1 MNQLTICLII
11 SVLTVISFVW
21 GKLSLAT
28 TAMTSM
34 MAFFITGCIDASTV
48 LGCFSNASGIMI
60 VAMFIVAAGFN
71 KTKFVRNVASGI
83 SRIAKGSITKV
94 MIGYI
99 VAAVVLCQFI
109 KSNLIPFCILS
120 PLLIRTVEEM
130 GIKPSKVMYS
140 LGIAVIVTCQAL
152 PLGGGATV
160 YAELNGYLAANGSL
174 AQMSIWDPMIS
185 RLPVVILTAIYCIFI
200 APRFAP
206 NEPVVAVQDMNVENV
221 AGNAMK
227 DQEMSPFQETCGYLI
242 FFGVSL
248 ALLVSSNFGWPTW
261 AICVIGAIAMVLT
274 GVLKPKEATSAIP
287 VWVYLLFVGSIAM
300 ANALSQTGAGELIGE
315 FLASLAA
322 KTGNNSL
329 LIYLIFFLVPYIATQ
344 FMFNQTTQLILFPIV
359 IQTCLA
365 LGANP
370 IGPVILIQQASF
382 ASFMTP
388 MATGTV
394 PYYMGLGGYDQK
406 TILKMGILPS
416 IIICIVSVVWNSI
429 MFPLF

>member
-21 GKLSLAT
+21 GKISLAT
-28 TAMTSM
+28 TAMLSM
-34 MAFFITGCIDASTV
+34 MAFFITGCIDAETV

-60 VAMFIVAAGFN
+60 AAMFIVAAGFN

-83 SRIAKGSITKV
+83 SQIAKGRLTKV

-99 VAAVVLCQFI
+99 VAAVILCQFI
-109 KSNLIPFCILS
+109 MSNLIPFCILS

-152 PLGGGATV
+152 PLGSGATV
-160 YAELNGYLAANGSL
+160 YAQLNGYLQANGSM
-174 AQMSIWDPMIS
+174 AQMTIWDPMIS
-185 RLPVVILTAIYCIFI
+185 RLPVVLLTAVYCIFI
-200 APRFAP
+200 APRLAP
-206 NEPVVAVQDMNVENV
+206 SEPVVAIQNMSVENV
-221 AGNAMK
+221 AGNALK
-227 DQEMSPFQETCGYLI
+227 NKEMTPFQEVCGYLI
-242 FFGVSL
+242 FFAVSL
-248 ALLVSSNFGWPTW
+248 ALLVSNGFGWPSW

-274 GVLKPKEATSAIP
+274 GVLKPKEATNAIP
-287 VWVYLLFVGSIAM
+287 MWVYLLFVGSIAM
-300 ANALSQTGAGELIGE
+300 ANALSQTGAGELIGD

-344 FMFNQTTQLILFPIV
+344 FMFNQTTYLIIIPIV
-359 IQTCLA
+359 IQTCMA

-370 IGPVILIQQASF
+370 IGPVIVVQQAAF
-382 ASFMTP
+382 AAFLTP

-416 IIICIVSVVWNSI
+416 IIICVVSVVWNAI

>member
-1 MNQLTICLII
+1 MSQLTICLII
-11 SVLTVISFVW
+11 SVLTIISFVW

-34 MAFFITGCIDASTV
+34 MLFFITGCVDADTV
-48 LGCFSNASGIMI
+48 LSCFGNASGIMI
-60 VAMFIVAAGFN
+60 AAMFVVAAGFN
-71 KTKFVRNVASGI
+71 KTRFVRNVASGI
-83 SRIAKGSITKV
+83 GRIAKGSLTKV
-94 MIGYI
+94 MIGYML
-99 VAAVVLCQFI
+99 AAVVLCQFI

-120 PLLIRTVEEM
+120 PLLVRTVEEM

-152 PLGGGATV
+152 PLGSGATV

-185 RLPVVILTAIYCIFI
+185 RLPVIILTTIYCIFV
-200 APRFAP
+200 APRLAP
-206 NEPVVAVQDMNVENV
+206 SEPVVAIQDMNVENV
-221 AGNAMK
+221 AGGAMK
-227 DQEMSPFQETCGYLI
+227 EQEMTPFQETCGYLI

-248 ALLVSSNFGWPTW
+248 ALLVSANFGWPSW
-261 AICVIGAIAMVLT
+261 AICLIGAIAMVLT
-274 GVLKPKEATSAIP
+274 GVLKPKEATNAIP
-287 VWVYLLFVGSIAM
+287 LWVYLLFVGSIVM
-300 ANALSQTGAGELIGE
+300 ANALSQTGAGELIGN
-315 FLASLAA
+315 FLAKLAGM
-322 KTGNNSL
+322 TGNNSV

-344 FMFNQTTQLILFPIV
+344 FMFNQTTYLIIVPIV

-370 IGPVILIQQASF
+370 IGPVIVVQQAAF
-382 ASFMTP
+382 AAFLTP

-394 PYYMGLGGYDQK
+394 PYYMGLGGYDLK

-416 IIICIVSVVWNSI
+416 IIICVASVAWNAV
-429 MFPLF
+429 MYPLF

>member
-1 MNQLTICLII
+1 MSQLTICLII

-34 MAFFITGCIDASTV
+34 MLFFITGCIDAETV
-48 LGCFSNASGIMI
+48 LGCFSNSSGIMI
-60 VAMFIVAAGFN
+60 AAMFIVAAGFN

-83 SRIAKGSITKV
+83 GRIAKGSLTKV
-94 MIGYI
+94 MIGY
-99 VAAVVLCQFI
+99 VLAAVVLCQFI

-140 LGIAVIVTCQAL
+140 LGITVIVTCQAL

-160 YAELNGYLAANGSL
+160 YAEMNGYLAANG
-174 AQMSIWDPMIS
+174 AIQQMSIWDPMIS
-185 RLPVVILTAIYCIFI
+185 RLPVVILTAIYCIVI
-200 APRFAP
+200 APRLAP
-206 NEPVVAVQDMNVENV
+206 SEPVVAVRDMNVENV
-221 AGNAMK
+221 AGGAMK
-227 DQEMSPFQETCGYLI
+227 EQEMTPFQETCGYLI

-248 ALLVSSNFGWPTW
+248 ALLVSANFGWPAW
-261 AICVIGAIAMVLT
+261 AICIIGAIAMVLT
-274 GVLKPKEATSAIP
+274 GVLKPKEATNAIP
-287 VWVYLLFVGSIAM
+287 LWVYLLFVGSIAM
-300 ANALSQTGAGELIGE
+300 ANALSQTGAGELIGD
-315 FLASLAA
+315 FLASLASM
-322 KTGNNSL
+322 TGNNSI

-344 FMFNQTTQLILFPIV
+344 FMFNQTTQLIIYPIV

-370 IGPVILIQQASF
+370 IGPVLVVQQAAF

-406 TILKMGILPS
+406 SILKMGILPS
-416 IIICIVSVVWNSI
+416 LIICVVSVAWNAI

>member
-1 MNQLTICLII
+1 MSQLTICLII

-34 MAFFITGCIDASTV
+34 MLFFITGCIDAETV
-48 LGCFSNASGIMI
+48 LGCFSNSSGIMI
-60 VAMFIVAAGFN
+60 AAMFIVAAGFN

-83 SRIAKGSITKV
+83 GRIAKGSLTKV
-94 MIGYI
+94 MIGY
-99 VAAVVLCQFI
+99 VLAAVVLCQFI

-140 LGIAVIVTCQAL
+140 LGITVIVTCQAL

-160 YAELNGYLAANGSL
+160 YAEMNGYLAANG
-174 AQMSIWDPMIS
+174 AIQQMSIWDPMIS
-185 RLPVVILTAIYCIFI
+185 RLPVVILTAIYCIVI
-200 APRFAP
+200 APRLAP
-206 NEPVVAVQDMNVENV
+206 SEPVVAVRDMNVENV
-221 AGNAMK
+221 AGGAMK
-227 DQEMSPFQETCGYLI
+227 EQEMTPFQETCGYLI

-248 ALLVSSNFGWPTW
+248 ALLVSANFGWPAW
-261 AICVIGAIAMVLT
+261 AICIIGAIAMVLT
-274 GVLKPKEATSAIP
+274 GVLKPKEATNAIP
-287 VWVYLLFVGSIAM
+287 LWVYLLFVGSIAM
-300 ANALSQTGAGELIGE
+300 ANALSQTGAGELIGD
-315 FLASLAA
+315 FLASLASM
-322 KTGNNSL
+322 TGNNSI

-344 FMFNQTTQLILFPIV
+344 FMFNQTTQLIIYPIV

-370 IGPVILIQQASF
+370 IGPVLVVQQAAF

-406 TILKMGILPS
+406 CILKMGILPS
-416 IIICIVSVVWNSI
+416 LIICVVSVAWNAI